1 LNVANSKRKL
11 ILDYIKAT
19 TLPLITTGGG
29 YNSTIALVKRGVTSL
44 DSVADS
50 ELPALF
56 LGKTIEKR
64 ENITRNQFKS
74 TITLFVVGFANSA
87 DGFSDAQ
94 GPLDNLI
101 EDTTHAL
108 ETDRTLGGNAK
119 WLEIKNVVTDDGNLD
134 PRAGFVMEVEI
145 AYVTEGTMP

>member
-1 LNVANSKRKL
+1 MANSKRRL
-11 ILDYIKAT
+11 ILDYIKNT
-19 TLPLITTGGG
+19 TLPLIVKGSG
-29 YNSTIALVKRGVTSL
+29 YNNTVALVKRGVTSL
-44 DSVADS
+44 DSVADG

-56 LGKTIEKR
+56 LGKTMEKR
-64 ENITRNQFKS
+64 ENLTRNQFKS
-74 TITLFVVGFANSA
+74 AITLFVVGFAGSA

-94 GPLDNLI
+94 GPLDDLI
-101 EDTTHAL
+101 EDTTHAF

-145 AYVTEGTMP
+145 VYVTEGVTP

>member
-1 LNVANSKRKL
+1 MANSKRKL
-11 ILDYIKAT
+11 ILDHIKGT
-19 TLPLITTGGG
+19 TLPLITTAGG
-29 YNSTIALVKRGVTSL
+29 YNNNVALVKRGVTSL

-64 ENITRNQFKS
+64 ENLTRNQFKS
-74 TITLFVVGFANSA
+74 AITLFVVGFAGSS

-94 GPLDNLI
+94 GPLDDLI
-101 EDTTHAL
+101 DDTTHAL

-145 AYVTEGTMP
+145 VYVTEGVTP

>member
-1 LNVANSKRKL
+1 MNVANSKRKL

-74 TITLFVVGFANSA
+74 MITLFVVGFAKSA

-119 WLEIKNVVTDDGNLD
+119 WLEVKNVITDDGDLA

-145 AYVTEGTMP
+145 AYVTEGVNP

>member
-1 LNVANSKRKL
+1 MNVANSKRKM
-11 ILDYIKAT
+11 ILDYIKST

-29 YNSTIALVKRGVTSL
+29 YNSTVALVKRGVTSL
-44 DSVADS
+44 DAVADS

-56 LGKTIEKR
+56 LGKTMEKR

-74 TITLFVVGFANSA
+74 VITLFIVGFAKNA

-101 EDTTHAL
+101 EDATHAL

-145 AYVTEGTMP
+145 VYVTEGVTP